1 MKLNNIF
8 VTTIERTKVLREK
21 NLKKIGNFGKKYFD
35 INVGFGG
42 IDGSLLN
49 QEEVQNYINH
59 GIIVPSHEIVISL
72 SKMIYMEQFAKARYM
87 TSPEIGVFLSHFS
100 FLNYIVQNNIE
111 CSLILEDDAYFN
123 DETFANQIKS
133 VISDH
138 DTMNFKL
145 ISLFK
150 HNNQK
155 KTKNYR
161 MFNNKYQKIDAR
173 CWGAVAYL
181 ITLDGAKQLLKSIV
195 PIKTPVDFS
204 MFQMFENLGDG
215 FIIKE
220 SVVSLF
226 DNSSSIRDNF
236 NRAIEDT
243 SLGVEL
249 KPIEHPKHIFS
260 INNEKLKVDNYEV
273 INIFQDFSKFTNDD
287 LMKNIIEGIIMPAQ
301 NCDMSFENK
310 NKIIFSN
317 ILKRF
322 LTCQEISCYMSH
334 YKIWQHIIEE
344 KIPYAIVLGENFELK
359 EDSFHDEINK
369 IVQGAPFGFTTIS
382 LQSDCNENFS
392 LPLKENPNY
401 FLSSKCQHNAYV
413 ISLFGAIQFV
423 KHLNTVHHTID
434 IALNLLESEKK
445 SGYIYRSNIIKEIP
459 TIIELNS
466 NNDSLKVEELYYVE
480 NKNNM
485 IHCNIFNLKPKFFK
499 IDDKNI
505 SILNLIN
512 MNNGIVHP
520 SLLKNGMIWYREGNR
535 LLSDEEISEYLSHI
549 SLWTTIVK
557 DNINCALV
565 IKEGIKFISSDEKLQ
580 KLIDNLPHRGNLILF
595 NNHIDLE
602 RRLKCNEHFYYPH
615 SMNNLP
621 LAYIITM
628 KGAKELLK
636 LHKPIRSPIES
647 LINTYASVN
656 NVGYVPKET
665 FFI

>member
-21 NLKKIGNFGKKYFD
+21 NLKKIGNFGQKYFD
-35 INVGFGG
+35 INVGYGG
-42 IDGSLLN
+42 IDGSLLK
-49 QEEVQNYINH
+49 QEEVQNYINQ
-59 GIIVPSHEIVISL
+59 GIIIPSHEHVISL
-72 SKMIYMEQFAKARYM
+72 GKMIYMEQFAKARYM
-87 TSPEIGVFLSHFS
+87 TSSEIGVFLSHFS

-123 DETFANQIKS
+123 DQTFANQIKS
-133 VISDH
+133 VISDY

-145 ISLFK
+145 VSLFK

-161 MFNNKYQKIDAR
+161 VFNNKYQKIDAR

-220 SVVSLF
+220 SVVSLC
-226 DNSSSIRDNF
+226 DNSSSIRDNS

-243 SLGVEL
+243 SFGVEL
-249 KPIEHPKHIFS
+249 KPIQPPKHIFS

-287 LMKNIIEGIIMPAQ
+287 LMKNIIAGIIMPPQ

-322 LTCQEISCYMSH
+322 LTCDEISCYMSH

-359 EDSFHDEINK
+359 QDNFNHDISK

-401 FLSSKCQHNAYV
+401 FLSSKCQHNAYI

-434 IALNLLESEKK
+434 LALNLLESKK
-445 SGYIYRSNIIKEIP
+445 KTGYIYRSNSIKEIP
-459 TIIELNS
+459 TIIELNTK
-466 NNDSLKVEELYYVE
+466 NDPVKIDELYYLGGD
-480 NKNNM
+480 NTSL
-485 IHCNIFNLKPKFFK
+485 NIFNLNPYIFK
-499 IDDKNI
+499 IQPENI
-505 SILNLIN
+505 NILNLIN
-512 MNNGIVHP
+512 MNNGIIHL
-520 SLLKNGMIWYREGNR
+520 SLVENGNLMYRQENR
-535 LLSDEEISEYLSHI
+535 AFTKEEISNYLSHI
-549 SLWTTIVK
+549 SIWSNIVDK
-557 DNINCALV
+557 KINAALIINNGV
-565 IKEGIKFISSDEKLQ
+565 KFISSDDKLKQ
-580 KLIDNLPHRGNLILF
+580 LVDNIPHRGNLILF
-595 NNHIDLE
+595 TNENSKKD
-602 RRLKCNEHFYYPH
+602 LKCNEFYYH
-615 SMNNLP
+615 TNNCNGES
-621 LAYIITM
+621 LAYIITY
-628 KGAKELLK
+628 KAAKELLK
-636 LHKPIRSPIES
+636 IHKPIRCPIHI
-647 LINTYASVN
+647 LINNYALTN
-656 NVGYVPKET
+656 KVGYIPKET